1 MGQCFRVNLNYPP
14 PLCLAFF
21 MEQLTSLGVD
31 PGDNELAARYLA
43 SLKSKLADE
52 KAAQKEDKDELQ
64 TIPQACDDLKKTV
77 DKFATQVTELEQK
90 VMHVLSELHAN
101 ELSLERTTK
110 ANEDYK
116 SQNVRLTKKLD
127 SKRLVPF
134 ATYVLYTLLLLTPI

>member
-1 MGQCFRVNLNYPP
+1 
-14 PLCLAFF
+14 

-134 ATYVLYTLLLLTPI
+134 ATYVLFFNLIYIYTLLLLTPI

>member
-1 MGQCFRVNLNYPP
+1 
-14 PLCLAFF
+14 

-52 KAAQKEDKDELQ
+52 NAAQKEDKDELQ

-134 ATYVLYTLLLLTPI
+134 ATYVLFFNLIYIYTLLLLTPI